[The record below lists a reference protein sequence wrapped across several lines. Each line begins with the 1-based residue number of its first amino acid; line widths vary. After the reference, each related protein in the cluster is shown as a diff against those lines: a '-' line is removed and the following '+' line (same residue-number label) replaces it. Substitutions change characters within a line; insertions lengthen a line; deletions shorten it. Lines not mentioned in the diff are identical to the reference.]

1 MLTITTRRLIEAFT
15 VALLC
20 AAGMDVWAADP
31 PGRLARVGYLS
42 INPPAK
48 VGAGIIAQ
56 HLAKLGY
63 VEGENLELAVRHAGG
78 HAERLP
84 EAAAELVKLKVDVIF
99 AVTSPAVFA
108 ARDATSTIPI
118 VGFAMHGAVETG
130 LVSNLRRPGG
140 NITGTDSMAV
150 DLDAK
155 RLELLKQIVPGLT
168 RLTVLYDLNDQG
180 SPYHMKNIQ
189 AAANH
194 VGLAVASLTMRQA
207 EDLAP
212 LFAANVGK
220 PLGSVYPLTSNTIF
234 RVWPQIGDFTLTN
247 RLPTLCEF
255 REMVQSGCLLSYG
268 PSLYDLGAR
277 SAVLID
283 KILRGTPPGE
293 LAIELPTRFELVVN
307 LKTANALG
315 VTVPQSVLLRAD
327 EVIR

>member
-1 MLTITTRRLIEAFT
+1 MSTITMRRLIEVFT
-15 VALLC
+15 IALLC
-20 AAGMDVWAADP
+20 AVGMDVRAADP
-31 PGRLARVGYLS
+31 PRRLARVGYLAVY
-42 INPPAK
+42 PPIP
-48 VGAGIIAQ
+48 VGPGLVAQ

-63 VEGENLELAVRHAGG
+63 VEGKNLQLEVRHAGG

-84 EAAAELVKLKVDVIF
+84 ELAAELVKLKIDVIY
-99 AVTSPAVFA
+99 AVNDPAVFA

-155 RLELLKQIVPGLT
+155 RLELLKQLVPGLT
-168 RLTVLYDLNDQG
+168 RLTVLYDVNDQG
-180 SPYHMKNIQ
+180 SPHHMKNIQ
-189 AAANH
+189 AAAKDI
-194 VGLAVASLTMRQA
+194 GLAVATLTIQQA

-212 LFAANVGK
+212 LFAANAGK
-220 PLGSVYPLTSNTIF
+220 PLGSVYPLTSTTIF
-234 RVWPQIGDFTLTN
+234 RLWPQIGDFAFAN

-255 REMVQSGCLLSYG
+255 RQMAQSGCLLSYG
-268 PSLYDLGAR
+268 PSLDDIGELC
-277 SAVLID
+277 AVLID

-293 LAIELPTRFELVVN
+293 LPIERPTRFELVIN

-315 VTVPQSVLLRAD
+315 VTVPQSLLLRAE